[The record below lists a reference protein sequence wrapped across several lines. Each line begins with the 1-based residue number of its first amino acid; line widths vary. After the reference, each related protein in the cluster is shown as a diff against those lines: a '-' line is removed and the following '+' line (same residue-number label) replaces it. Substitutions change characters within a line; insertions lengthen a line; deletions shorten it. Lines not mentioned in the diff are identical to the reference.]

1 MPWEADPL
9 LGLKVTNDVFVSENM
24 ESRQCFGGNISS
36 GRVALD
42 RQFSPPPLVNYM
54 IKLC

>member
-1 MPWEADPL
+1 MPQVANPL
-9 LGLKVTNDVFVSENM
+9 LVLKVTNDVFVSENM

-42 RQFSPPPLVNYM
+42 RQLPPFSL
-54 IKLC
+54 IT